1 MTFFQC
7 DIWGEV
13 SHILDV
19 NIFAYDYTGYG
30 MSSGEP
36 SEEALYADIEAA
48 FKYLRDIVG
57 IPWSGLAHLGTLNG
71 SGMFW
76 LEIPDERLLLG
87 VQPAS

>member
-1 MTFFQC
+1 
-7 DIWGEV
+7 V

-57 IPWSGLAHLGTLNG
+57 IPWSGLAHLGFWGCSRAHKSIKPWLKPITIHKSMGN
-71 SGMFW
+71 SGH
-76 LEIPDERLLLG
+76 
-87 VQPAS
+87 

>member
-1 MTFFQC
+1 M
-7 DIWGEV
+7 

-57 IPWSGLAHLGTLNG
+57 IPWSGLAATGFRSWSPMVNPKLPILKLPECFGK
-71 SGMFW
+71 F
-76 LEIPDERLLLG
+76 
-87 VQPAS
+87 A